1 MLFARQQNIDTPFYK
16 TFSSRIATGM
26 PPILIREPSEYHV
39 IFPLMQNSPPG
50 RPALHYGWVIV
61 FAGMLCIVACLGFG
75 RFALGMLL
83 PSMAATLRLSYSQ
96 MGFIS
101 TANFLGYLAS
111 VLVSA
116 HWAGRIGSRRLIF
129 LALLTVAVSMALVSR
144 ATGFLSVLLLYM
156 ITGIGSGATNV
167 PVMGLVAA
175 WFSSGKRGRAAGFI
189 VIGSGFAIMLAGR
202 LIPFLNRRIGP
213 EGWRT
218 SWLLLA
224 GLVTLIAVVA
234 VALLRDGPEDKGL
247 SPVGAGETAAPAD
260 PGPAKAEVNI
270 YRKGVIYYLG
280 AIYFLFGY
288 TYVIY
293 ATFIVTALVRERGFS
308 ESLAGNFWMT
318 VGFLSLFSGPVFGTL
333 SDHIGRKA
341 GLMIVFTLQAVSYLL
356 IATKLPGTFLYLS
369 IGFYGLVAWSIPS
382 IMAAAI
388 GDYVGPKKS
397 AAAIGFVTFIFGLG
411 QISGPAV
418 AGVLAERTGSFSG
431 SFYMAAAF
439 AGVAILLSAFLR
451 APIHKYGQHR
461 EG

>member
-1 MLFARQQNIDTPFYK
+1 
-16 TFSSRIATGM
+16 
-26 PPILIREPSEYHV
+26 
-39 IFPLMQNSPPG
+39 MQNSPLA
-50 RPALHYGWVIV
+50 RPTLHYGWVIV
-61 FAGMLCIVACLGFG
+61 FAGMLCILACLGFG

-83 PSMAATLRLSYSQ
+83 PSMAGTLHLSYSQ

-129 LALLTVAVSMALVSR
+129 LAMLTVAASMALVSR

-156 ITGIGSGATNV
+156 ITGVGSGATNV
-167 PVMGLVAA
+167 PVMGLIAA
-175 WFSSGKRGRAAGFI
+175 WFSSARRGRAAGFI
-189 VIGSGFAIMLAGR
+189 VIGSGFAIMLSGR

-224 GLVTLIAVVA
+224 GLVMLIAVVA

-247 SPVGAGETAAPAD
+247 APVGAGETPVSAN
-260 PGPAKAEVNI
+260 PGTGVAEVNI
-270 YRKGVIYYLG
+270 YRKGIIYYLG

-293 ATFIVTALVRERGFS
+293 ATFIVTTLVRERGFS
-308 ESLAGNFWMT
+308 ESLAGNFWMW

-333 SDHIGRKA
+333 SDHIGRRA

-356 IATKLPGTFLYLS
+356 IATRLPGMFLYLS

-439 AGVAILLSAFLR
+439 AGAAILLSAFLR
-451 APIHKYGQHR
+451 RPETG
-461 EG
+461 

>member
-1 MLFARQQNIDTPFYK
+1 
-16 TFSSRIATGM
+16 
-26 PPILIREPSEYHV
+26 
-39 IFPLMQNSPPG
+39 
-50 RPALHYGWVIV
+50 
-61 FAGMLCIVACLGFG
+61 MLCILACLGFG

-83 PSMAATLRLSYSQ
+83 PSMAGTLHLSYSQ

-156 ITGIGSGATNV
+156 VTGIGSGATNV

-175 WFSSGKRGRAAGFI
+175 WFSSAKRGRAAGFI
-189 VIGSGFAIMLAGR
+189 VIGSGFAIMLSGR
-202 LIPFLNRRIGP
+202 LIPSLNRWIGP

-224 GLVTLIAVVA
+224 GFVVLIAFVA
-234 VALLRDGPEDKGL
+234 FGLLRDAPGEKGL
-247 SPVGAGETAAPAD
+247 APVGSDEAAAPVD
-260 PGPAKAEVNI
+260 SGPGGAEVNI
-270 YRKGVIYYLG
+270 YRQGIIYHLG

-293 ATFIVTALVRERGFS
+293 ATFIVTTLVRERGFS
-308 ESLAGNFWMT
+308 ESLAGNFWMW

-333 SDHIGRKA
+333 SDRIGRKA
-341 GLMIVFTLQAVSYLL
+341 GLMIVFAMQGVSYLL
-356 IATKLPGTFLYLS
+356 VATNLPGAFLYLS
-369 IGFYGLVAWSIPS
+369 IVFFGFVAWSIPS

-388 GDYVGPKKS
+388 GDYVGSKKS
-397 AAAIGFVTFIFGLG
+397 AAAIGFVTFIFGFG
-411 QISGPAV
+411 QIAGPAV
-418 AGVLAERTGSFSG
+418 AGVLAERTGSFSS

-439 AGVAILLSAFLR
+439 AGAAIVLSGFLR
-451 APIHKYGQHR
+451 KPQTT
-461 EG
+461 